1 MLLNTVFINTLMDAI
16 THPTN
21 FKVIKDTVARG
32 LWVAVKYAR
41 GTCVYLSPSKVL
53 KYAKSPETSNPA
65 VRRLVR
71 YVMDELVKN
80 GYMDFM
86 YTMKKEF
93 IYCIHRNSPLWGL
106 IKQSSGPEDV
116 LNFLEKVVP

>member
-53 KYAKSPETSNPA
+53 KYAKSPEASNPA

-93 IYCIHRNSPLWGL
+93 IYCIHRNSPLWEL
-106 IKQSSGPEDV
+106 IKQSDGPEDV

>member
-116 LNFLEKVVP
+116 LSFLEKVVE